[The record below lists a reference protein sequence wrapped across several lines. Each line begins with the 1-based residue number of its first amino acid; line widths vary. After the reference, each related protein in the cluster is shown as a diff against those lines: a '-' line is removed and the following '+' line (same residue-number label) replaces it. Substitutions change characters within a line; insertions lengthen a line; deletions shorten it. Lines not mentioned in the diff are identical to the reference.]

1 MRVGLAQIRPVLG
14 RVEDNLELHRDMI
27 RRAEAERGGL
37 LVFPELSLTGY
48 SLRDLTL
55 DVARTLRDESIRRLA
70 GESDRL
76 DLVFGLVEEGPGHLF
91 YNAAVY
97 ASEGEIRHVHR
108 KVYLPTYGM
117 FEEARHFARGRFFRS
132 FETRFGRAGLLICE
146 DAWHPS
152 APYLLVQDGAEILI
166 VISNAPAKGMGARG
180 MSAEENWYGLLSN
193 HSLLHGV
200 ITLYCNR
207 VGTEDGITFFGG
219 SAAFDPF
226 VRFLV
231 RGERFESRLVVIDV
245 NPEDVR
251 LARYQM
257 PMLRDEDL
265 ELTAREIERILK
277 RRSEGGELP

>member
-14 RVEDNLELHRDMI
+14 RVEDNLKLHRDMI
-27 RRAEAERGGL
+27 RRAESERVDL

-48 SLRDLTL
+48 SLKDLTL
-55 DVARTLRDESIRRLA
+55 DVARTLRDESIRRLV
-70 GESDRL
+70 GESGRL

-117 FEEARHFARGRFFRS
+117 FEEARHFARGRSFRS
-132 FETRFGRAGLLICE
+132 FETRFGRMGLLICE

-193 HSLLHGV
+193 LSLLHGV
-200 ITLYCNR
+200 ITLYANR

-219 SAAFDPF
+219 STAVDPF
-226 VRFLV
+226 GRILV
-231 RGERFESRLVVIDV
+231 RGERFEPRLVVIDV

-257 PMLRDEDL
+257 PILRDEDL
-265 ELTAREIERILK
+265 ELTAREIKRILK

>member
-14 RVEDNLELHRDMI
+14 RVEENLKLHREMI
-27 RRAEAERGGL
+27 HRAYSEQVDL

-48 SLRDLTL
+48 QLKDLTL
-55 DVARTLRDESIRRLA
+55 EVAHPLRAEPIQQLVDESN
-70 GESDRL
+70 RL

-91 YNAAVY
+91 YNTAIY

-117 FEEARHFARGRFFRS
+117 FEEARHFARGRSFRS
-132 FETRFGRAGLLICE
+132 FDTKFGRMGLLICE

-166 VISNAPAKGMGARG
+166 VLANAPAKGMGAQT
-180 MSAEENWYGLLSN
+180 MSAEENWYAMLSN
-193 HSLLHGV
+193 YSMLHGV
-200 ITLYCNR
+200 ITLYANR

-219 SAAFDPF
+219 SMVVDPYG
-226 VRFLV
+226 RILE
-231 RGERFESRLVVIDV
+231 RGERFEPLLKVVDI
-245 NPEDVR
+245 NLEDVR

-257 PMLRDEDL
+257 PLMRDEDL
-265 ELTAREIERILK
+265 ELTVREIKRILK
-277 RRSEGGELP
+277 RRFEGGEDP

>member
-1 MRVGLAQIRPVLG
+1 QAEDGIRDFHV
-14 RVEDNLELHRDMI
+14 
-27 RRAEAERGGL
+27 
-37 LVFPELSLTGY
+37 TGVQ
-48 SLRDLTL
+48 TC
-55 DVARTLRDESIRRLA
+55 A
-70 GESDRL
+70 
-76 DLVFGLVEEGPGHLF
+76 
-91 YNAAVY
+91 
-97 ASEGEIRHVHR
+97 
-108 KVYLPTYGM
+108 LP
-117 FEEARHFARGRFFRS
+117 
-132 FETRFGRAGLLICE
+132 
-146 DAWHPS
+146 
-152 APYLLVQDGAEILI
+152 IL
-166 VISNAPAKGMGARG
+166 GARG
-180 MSAEENWYGLLSN
+180 MSAEENWYGVLSN

-226 VRFLV
+226 GRFLV

>member
-14 RVEDNLELHRDMI
+14 RVEDNLNLHRDMI
-27 RRAEAERGGL
+27 RRAESEQVDL

-48 SLRDLTL
+48 LLKDLTL
-55 DVARTLRDESIRRLA
+55 DVARSLRDDSIRRLA
-70 GESDRL
+70 GESRRI
-76 DLVFGLVEEGPGHLF
+76 DLVFGMVEEGPGHLF

-117 FEEARHFARGRFFRS
+117 FEEARHFARGRSFRS
-132 FETRFGRAGLLICE
+132 FETRFGRVGLLICE

-166 VISNAPAKGMGARG
+166 VLSNAPAKGMGAQG
-180 MSAEENWYGLLSN
+180 MSAEENWYGLLTN
-193 HSLLHGV
+193 HSLLHGAV
-200 ITLYCNR
+200 SLFANR
-207 VGTEDGITFFGG
+207 VGTEDGVTFFGG
-219 SAAFDPF
+219 SVAVDPF
-226 VRFLV
+226 GRILA
-231 RGERFESRLVVIDV
+231 RGERFEPQLVVIDV

-257 PMLRDEDL
+257 PILRDEDL
-265 ELTAREIERILK
+265 EMTAREIERILK
-277 RRSEGGELP
+277 RRIEGGKLP